1 MNDAKAN
8 WREKVAS
15 VDAVLDL
22 LAERDYVAAR
32 PLATVVFLAL
42 KMGKP
47 LLLEGEAGV
56 GKTELA
62 RTVADA
68 LGSELIR
75 LQCYEGLD
83 IASAAYEWD
92 YPRQLME
99 TRIAEAQGETEA
111 LSKRLY
117 SREFLLERPLLKA
130 LESGEGDMPSVLLID
145 EIDRAD
151 EPFEAFLLEFLSDF
165 RMSIPELGSVGSA
178 TPPIVVITSNRTR
191 EVHDA
196 LKRRCLYH
204 WVDFPTVE
212 QEQEIIRRRASAEVD
227 GLCEQLVRF
236 AHELRGLDLYKIP
249 GVAET
254 IDWANALV
262 SLNRKSLDQETVDL
276 TLGALLKYQ
285 DDIEK
290 VRGAKAKELLEQVS
304 ANG

>member
-1 MNDAKAN
+1 MSAARKGGKDRAG
-8 WREKVAS
+8 S
-15 VDAVLDL
+15 VNAVMDL

-68 LGSELIR
+68 LGAELIR

-83 IASAAYEWD
+83 ISSAAYEWD
-92 YPRQLME
+92 HPRQLME
-99 TRIAEAQGETEA
+99 TRIAEAKGETEG
-111 LSKRLY
+111 LSGRLY
-117 SREFLLERPLLKA
+117 SGEFLLERPLLRA
-130 LESGEGDMPSVLLID
+130 LRDGRRGRPNVLLID

-151 EPFEAFLLEFLSDF
+151 EPFEAYLLELLSDF
-165 RMSIPELGSVGSA
+165 SMTIPEHGTVTA
-178 TPPIVVITSNRTR
+178 KEPPVTVITSNRTR

-212 QEQEIIRRRASAEVD
+212 QELEIVRRRAAVETE
-227 GLCEQLVRF
+227 GLREQMVRF
-236 AHELRGLDLYKIP
+236 VHELRQLDLYKIP

-262 SLNRKSLDQETVDL
+262 GLNRRELDQETVDV

-290 VRGAKAKELLEQVS
+290 VQGAKAAELLEQ
-304 ANG
+304 AQAGG